1 VKDDG
6 FRFEQL
12 SDFLA
17 KVCEHHLPWT
27 IGIILDWVVTD
38 TATPICQDVPNYVHY
53 GVPDDVALA
62 LMAGG
67 VRSRRLAVTVG
78 REARTEGV
86 DETGAR
92 GWLTALGLQGWRSRL
107 QASPAEASD
116 LMRFVRDNTKGM
128 SAKLLGGD
136 AVALQLETIAA
147 DVTAGEVG
155 TVDFALNEED
165 PRPLAVLDGFG
176 EEIAPIGAADQR
188 GLEVLLEAGF
198 VLTATVTSVGDT
210 PGVTLRLD
218 E

>member
-1 VKDDG
+1 MV
-6 FRFEQL
+6 
-12 SDFLA
+12 
-17 KVCEHHLPWT
+17 
-27 IGIILDWVVTD
+27 
-38 TATPICQDVPNYVHY
+38 
-53 GVPDDVALA
+53 
-62 LMAGG
+62 GG
-67 VRSRRLAVTVG
+67 VRSRRLAVAVG
-78 REARTEGV
+78 CEASAEGV
-86 DETGAR
+86 DEIR
-92 GWLTALGLQGWRSRL
+92 MRSWLTTLGLQGWRSRL

-128 SAKLLGGD
+128 SAKLLGGN

-147 DVTAGEVG
+147 DIAVDEVG
-155 TVDFALNEED
+155 TVDFALHDED
-165 PRPLAVLDGFG
+165 PRPLAVLDAFG